1 MWSVLFYFQFLE
13 EVKKMD
19 GLKSQVPQLM
29 DIPDAS
35 EYFGISQYYL
45 RKGVRSGKIPHIRTG
60 NKYLICVDALR
71 RILALSGCQ

>member
-1 MWSVLFYFQFLE
+1 
-13 EVKKMD
+13 MD

-45 RKGVRSGKIPHIRTG
+45 RKGVRSGKIPISVQATSISSVLMRFG
-60 NKYLICVDALR
+60 GFSL
-71 RILALSGCQ
+71 